1 VEKEIKQTMD
11 ESMHIVMSKL
21 QEALET
27 LRSAKPDDRSEIARR
42 YAVTI
47 TEMEKVIAYYATF
60 IEKA

>member
-60 IEKA
+60 IKRA

>member
-1 VEKEIKQTMD
+1 
-11 ESMHIVMSKL
+11 MHIVMSKL

-27 LRSAKPDDRSEIARR
+27 LRSAKPDDHSEIARR

-60 IEKA
+60 IKRA

>member
-1 VEKEIKQTMD
+1 MD

-60 IEKA
+60 IKRA